1 MAVPGFA
8 STVHRR
14 TPAGLPPR
22 WMLEGED
29 REVVDRGADTG
40 EWLSS
45 VELLLWGQAVGGSN
59 PPSPT
64 GRVFTRPVTRV

>member
-45 VELLLWGQAVGGSN
+45 VELLLWG
-59 PPSPT
+59 
-64 GRVFTRPVTRV
+64 